1 MARRMLP
8 LQRNVSR
15 LPSLAL
21 LYAFACSTWCFLAI
35 GHGPPKSTRTVL
47 TGSSLPAQIP
57 MEAKITRS
65 AVGVAGLTSEDL
77 NMLFQALVAISPVFL
92 YRFILETGRQKTARS
107 DNIFGYTA
115 WEDTKRDGRYV
126 DVVKSLTGL
135 EVLERLQGQLM
146 FLNLLAAGSIFYE
159 EYVVP
164 QGAPDLALP
173 LVPFAVGFFAL
184 SLLLAFRT
192 NESRSR
198 FARARDLWDDI
209 LNISRSLYQ
218 QTSQTLDRDQFM
230 ELARWIPAFP
240 AALRA
245 HLRGASGRELRQEL
259 RASRGPDHEAHEVP
273 EVGGVTEAEIAEVLN
288 RPSGLSAPLFVL
300 HRIAA
305 ITAQLNLAEPD
316 RVAMESSLSKLS
328 NMVGSCEA
336 LRVPPMP
343 MSYATHTSSFQVLYL
358 VLLPLALQQL
368 GAGAVIAEQI
378 VAYALLGV
386 GGIADSLEEPFV
398 ALPIDKICAV
408 TALES
413 QALRDDWDRLQMGG
427 GPSKGLPWYV
437 FKPTANVLAKKVVT
451 SEQVEMQY
459 S

>member
-184 SLLLAFRT
+184 ACYLRSEQMSPDPGLHGLETYGTIFSIFPGAYT
-192 NESRSR
+192 SKPAKHWIAISSWSSQDGSR
-198 FARARDLWDDI
+198 
-209 LNISRSLYQ
+209 RSQ
-218 QTSQTLDRDQFM
+218 PRCVPTS
-230 ELARWIPAFP
+230 A
-240 AALRA
+240 
-245 HLRGASGRELRQEL
+245 L